1 MAAFSDRF
9 MAALVVSDL
18 RYRVLYVRFP
28 MLQAN
33 FLLNRTESDIVD
45 QIIWTIKH
53 AAEFSTLAPEHMA
66 EYYVE
71 FPEPR
76 LWSAIT
82 VFVSEETKTLVA
94 ELGRAEAARRGWPT
108 W

>member
-1 MAAFSDRF
+1 MAAIV
-9 MAALVVSDL
+9 AANL
-18 RYRVLYVRFP
+18 RYRSLYDRFP

-33 FLLNRTESDIVD
+33 FLYNRTESDIID
-45 QIIWTIKH
+45 QIIWTMKH
-53 AAEFSTLAPEHMA
+53 AAAFYQLTPEHMA

-76 LWSAIT
+76 LWDAIT
-82 VFVSEETKTLVA
+82 VFVPEETQALVA
-94 ELGRAEAARRGWPT
+94 ELGREEAARRQWPT